1 LLFTATTIKDTTDG
15 IETFVRGNLR
25 AGADHMMLFIEG
37 EDAAA
42 QARYFDQHAH
52 VTAIPTDERY
62 WQGARP
68 DGLNARQGTNAT
80 LAATVLAAMP
90 WAEWLFHLDGDEELH
105 LDRGYLDSLPAT
117 VHAVRLRT
125 LEAASDGS
133 GDVRLFKQE
142 LSRRDLHELH
152 ARGLI
157 DEPRNSVYLRGHLLG
172 KPGARP
178 SPFVR
183 LGIHRVRTHHG
194 ADLVHHEHRSL
205 GVLHHE
211 AVTATAFVRKWRNL
225 ATAGAV
231 HSRSRRVLVDQVRAI
246 LLDDAAKPTEKDAR
260 LRELYERYGR
270 DDVET
275 LDRMGLLVTPEPTW
289 HRHEPAAMETEQ
301 RRTFRA
307 VLDLL
312 LDADKRSFN
321 PRHRHDYP
329 LDALRAALSRRWV
342 RRRPEVAEPLRFAL
356 TR

>member
-1 LLFTATTIKDTTDG
+1 LLFTATTIKDTAES
-15 IETFVRGNLR
+15 IERFVRGNLR
-25 AGADHMMLFIEG
+25 AGADHMLLFIEG
-37 EDAAA
+37 DDAAA
-42 QARYFDQHAH
+42 QAELFDQDPN
-52 VTAIPTDERY
+52 VTAIPTDARY

-68 DGLNARQGTNAT
+68 ERLNARQATNAT
-80 LAATVLAAMP
+80 LATTALAALP
-90 WAEWLFHLDGDEELH
+90 WAEWLFHIDGDENLH
-105 LDRGYLDSLPAT
+105 LDRSHLDSLPAT

-142 LSRRDLHELH
+142 LPRRDLHELH
-152 ARGLI
+152 ARRLI

-183 LGIHRVRTHHG
+183 LGIHKVRTHHS
-194 ADLVHHEHRSL
+194 ADLVHHEHPSL
-205 GVLHHE
+205 CVLHYE
-211 AVTATAFVRKWRNL
+211 AVTATAFIRKWRNL
-225 ATAGAV
+225 ANAGAM
-231 HSRSRRVLVDQVRAI
+231 HSQSRRVLVERVRAI
-246 LLDDAAKPTEKDAR
+246 LLDDTAKPAEKDAR
-260 LRELYERYGR
+260 LRELYDSCGR

-275 LDRMGLLVTPEPTW
+275 LDHLGVLVTPDPTW
-289 HRHEPAAMETEQ
+289 HQHEPALMDTQQE
-301 RRTFRA
+301 RTFRS

-329 LDALRAALSRRWV
+329 LDALRAALSRRRV
-342 RRRPEVAEPLRFAL
+342 RRRPELAEPLRFAL